1 MNFKHLLGTIMLVGG
16 IAAGTPASANLIFQT
31 GLVGGSGD
39 VSNVQFNPCGLG
51 SGSGMTVQGCLNDAQ
66 NTLVNFTSDETL
78 VISGGG
84 QAIIGAAD
92 GSFNSLTISLADMA
106 MGFDK
111 LQLNIDA
118 IADGSATFQA
128 VDQFGT
134 VFNFGSFALSGR
146 GQNFFTL
153 GSEDG
158 QVAMSFSIVSTVPLS
173 NISDVGQVRI
183 GTAVVAV
190 PEPASLALFGAGLF
204 GLGMIRRRAARRNEL
219 A

>member
-1 MNFKHLLGTIMLVGG
+1 MSLKHLLGTLVLAGG
-16 IAAGTPASANLIFQT
+16 IAASAPASANLILQT

-39 VSNVQFNPCGLG
+39 VSNVIFNACGLG
-51 SGSGMTVQGCLNDAQ
+51 SSTGTTVQGCLNS
-66 NTLVNFTSDETL
+66 NNSTLVNFSSNETL
-78 VISGGG
+78 MISGGG
-84 QAIIGAAD
+84 QAVIAAEDGALNT
-92 GSFNSLTISLADMA
+92 FTIALADLT

-118 IADGSATFQA
+118 IANGSATFQA

-134 VFNFGSFALSGR
+134 VFNFGSFALDGN

-158 QVAMSFSIVSTVPLS
+158 QVAMSFSVLSTVAIS
-173 NISDVGQVRI
+173 NISDLAQVRI
-183 GTAVVAV
+183 GTADTTLVPV
-190 PEPASLALFGAGLF
+190 PEPASLALFGAGLM
-204 GLGMIRRRAARRNEL
+204 GLGLVRRARAKK